1 MPNVLIM
8 PTPLRHRPGKYRDIL
23 TSAGFTPV
31 DPPGY
36 HRLTEADLVEA
47 MPEVDALLAGGDPV
61 TARMIKAAPKLRAI
75 ARAGVGYESVD
86 VMTATS
92 REIAVA
98 ITPGANHESVAE
110 HTIAMLLALTR
121 NVVGNDRMV
130 RAGAWDRRPVRPL
143 RGTTLGVVGLGRIGK
158 SVATRGRAFGMK
170 VLAFDRN
177 DQTEFQ
183 AGQGIV
189 RMGLEELLAASD
201 VVSLNLPLNRDTHGM
216 FNRRI
221 FDMMRPGAIFL
232 NTARG
237 GLVKESDLYEAL
249 TSGKLSGAGLDV
261 LCAEP
266 PDRDNPLLT
275 LPNVLF
281 SPHIGGVDT
290 AALDD
295 MAEQAA
301 QVMIDLYQGRWP
313 AGCMVNDE
321 IRTRWRW

>member
-23 TSAGFTPV
+23 LASGFTPV

-61 TARMIKAAPKLRAI
+61 TARIIKAAPRLRAI

-86 VMTATS
+86 VVTATS

-110 HTIAMLLALTR
+110 HTIALLLALTR
-121 NVVGNDRMV
+121 NVLGNDRMV
-130 RAGAWDRRPVRPL
+130 RAGAWDRRPVRPM
-143 RGTTLGVVGLGRIGK
+143 RGTTLGVVGLGRIGR
-158 SVATRGRAFGMK
+158 SVAAKGRAFGMK
-170 VLAFDRN
+170 LLAFDRN
-177 DQTEFQ
+177 DQPEFQ
-183 AGQGIV
+183 DEHGIV
-189 RMGLEELLAASD
+189 RMSLEQLLADSD
-201 VVSLNLPLNRDTHGM
+201 VVSLNLPLNHDTHGM
-216 FNRRI
+216 FNRRV
-221 FDMMRPGAIFL
+221 FDMMRPGAILL

-237 GLVKESDLYEAL
+237 GLVNEADLYEAL
-249 TSGKLSGAGLDV
+249 ASGKLSGAGLDV

-266 PDRDNPLLT
+266 PDRDNPLFT

-290 AALDD
+290 SALDD

-301 QVMIDLYQGRWP
+301 RVMIDLYHGRWP
-313 AGCMVNDE
+313 EGCVVNDE
-321 IRTRWRW
+321 IRTHWRW

>member
-1 MPNVLIM
+1 
-8 PTPLRHRPGKYRDIL
+8 
-23 TSAGFTPV
+23 
-31 DPPGY
+31 
-36 HRLTEADLVEA
+36 
-47 MPEVDALLAGGDPV
+47 
-61 TARMIKAAPKLRAI
+61 
-75 ARAGVGYESVD
+75 
-86 VMTATS
+86 
-92 REIAVA
+92 
-98 ITPGANHESVAE
+98 
-110 HTIAMLLALTR
+110 
-121 NVVGNDRMV
+121 MV